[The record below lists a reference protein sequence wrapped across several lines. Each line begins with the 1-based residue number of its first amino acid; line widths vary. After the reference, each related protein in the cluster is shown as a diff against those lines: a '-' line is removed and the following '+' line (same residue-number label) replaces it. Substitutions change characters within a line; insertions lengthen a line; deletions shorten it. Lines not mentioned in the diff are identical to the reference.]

1 MALEPLVEFIVRD
14 MSRQAL
20 QPDGGDAELVDVTD
34 DGVAIVRFDAGR
46 NEECATCVMTAE
58 DFRLMLLERIQA
70 MAPQIR
76 ELRFVSASSVG

>member
-1 MALEPLVEFIVRD
+1 
-14 MSRQAL
+14 
-20 QPDGGDAELVDVTD
+20 
-34 DGVAIVRFDAGR
+34 
-46 NEECATCVMTAE
+46 VMTAE